1 MALSCETREV
11 AGGIP
16 TALFPEP
23 PPPSEVACV
32 CLAESIQVRVLG
44 ACTCHQAYTRSS
56 FDVGH
61 VGDRAAF
68 VRDLTW
74 AAVEAWWRGGLVVE

>member
-1 MALSCETREV
+1 M
-11 AGGIP
+11 
-16 TALFPEP
+16 
-23 PPPSEVACV
+23 

-44 ACTCHQAYTRSS
+44 ACTCHQAACRPFERLDHRAAMILAHSEPYTRSS
-56 FDVGH
+56 FDMGY